1 MVLVQDVL
9 NSFDT
14 VVLAAGTELTTGLI
28 MNLKAMNIDFVFV
41 EMPED
46 TALSNV
52 SPMGLTSSVSER
64 ENIDS
69 INSVQETS
77 SLLGRSDKRTNVF
90 HAAVKH
96 YKSMYETVAL
106 GGTIDSSEVFDI
118 VKDIV
123 QTFTNMMIFL
133 PCLR

>member
-1 MVLVQDVL
+1 MVIKEINELEPGMVLVQDVL

-90 HAAVKH
+90 
-96 YKSMYETVAL
+96 ML
-106 GGTIDSSEVFDI
+106 
-118 VKDIV
+118 
-123 QTFTNMMIFL
+123 L
-133 PCLR
+133 